1 MLKNIFKF
9 ALLAG
14 MITTLGL
21 AQQSSIQKEGGNWT
35 STVNGSLS
43 GVRNLHIKV
52 EVGAVRV
59 EGGSSQGITYVIRN
73 RSYES
78 SEDRARRQFEQY
90 KISSYT
96 RGDTA
101 WIVGD
106 WQGGRPH
113 KFSSEVTVS
122 VPRDME
128 LVKIETEGG
137 DIVTAG
143 ISGRLEA
150 QSGGGSI
157 HLDDIG
163 GAINAE
169 TGGGS
174 VEVGKVGGDLTVRTG
189 GGSIHIGSAKGKI
202 AAESGGGSVELLS
215 GLQGA
220 SLETGGGSIHV
231 DKCTGRVKVSTGGGS
246 IDLGE
251 INGPVQMET
260 GGGSLKISSSTGPV
274 RAETGG
280 GSIELWGVPAAHV
293 ETGAGAITAK
303 FVSSGERSDSL
314 LETAVGDV
322 TVYLVPNINITVRAS
337 IEAANG
343 HHIVSDFPDIKI
355 SSESGQWGPK
365 LISAEGS
372 LNGGGPVLKVRTTMG
387 NIYIRRAQ

>member
-1 MLKNIFKF
+1 MLKNLFKF

-14 MITTLGL
+14 LINTLCF
-21 AQQSSIQKEGGNWT
+21 AQQSSIQKEGGSWT

-52 EVGAVRV
+52 EVGTVRV

-90 KISSYT
+90 KISSYA

-106 WQGGRPH
+106 WQGGRPR

-137 DIVTAG
+137 DIVTTG

-174 VEVGKVGGDLTVRTG
+174 VEVGNVGGDLTVRTG
-189 GGSIHIGSAKGKI
+189 GGGIHIGTAKGKI
-202 AAESGGGSVELLS
+202 VAESGGGSVELVS

-303 FVSSGERSDSL
+303 FISSGERSDSL

-322 TVYLVPNINITVRAS
+322 TVYLVPNINITVHAS

-355 SSESGQWGPK
+355 FSESGQLGPK

>member
-1 MLKNIFKF
+1 MLKNTFKF

-14 MITTLGL
+14 LITTLCF
-21 AQQSSIQKEGGNWT
+21 AQQSSIQKEGGSWT

-137 DIVTAG
+137 NIVTAG

-150 QSGGGSI
+150 ESGGGSI
-157 HLDDIG
+157 HLDDIS

-169 TGGGS
+169 TWLSPPCFQCRTSRSCGQSTTTFSSSELQVTIEAMS
-174 VEVGKVGGDLTVRTG
+174 VKYRSLCDLPQFCQ
-189 GGSIHIGSAKGKI
+189 SSLQCH
-202 AAESGGGSVELLS
+202 VEPS
-215 GLQGA
+215 W
-220 SLETGGGSIHV
+220 
-231 DKCTGRVKVSTGGGS
+231 S
-246 IDLGE
+246 IDPQPL
-251 INGPVQMET
+251 T
-260 GGGSLKISSSTGPV
+260 L
-274 RAETGG
+274 
-280 GSIELWGVPAAHV
+280 IE
-293 ETGAGAITAK
+293 
-303 FVSSGERSDSL
+303 
-314 LETAVGDV
+314 
-322 TVYLVPNINITVRAS
+322 
-337 IEAANG
+337 
-343 HHIVSDFPDIKI
+343 
-355 SSESGQWGPK
+355 
-365 LISAEGS
+365 
-372 LNGGGPVLKVRTTMG
+372 
-387 NIYIRRAQ
+387 